1 MVTKVTPVSSTNV
14 DALVVELQTIG
25 DRLEA
30 RGIQSWLTIARAAFI
45 LSGIRRGIT
54 KQAEVAHINVQML
67 VIRLEE
73 LGDQFQDSG
82 NLEYRSIV
90 KAASL
95 IEGLRLGVTT
105 IADDAPTENWFGIDL
120 ATGPDQTVWRAR
132 HAH

>member
-1 MVTKVTPVSSTNV
+1 MVTKATPVSSANI
-14 DALVVELQTIG
+14 DALVIELQTIG

-30 RGIQSWLTIARAAFI
+30 CGLQSWLTIARAAFI

-54 KQAEVAHINVQML
+54 KQAEIAHINVQML

-73 LGDQFQDSG
+73 LGDIFQDAG
-82 NLEYRSIV
+82 NMEYKTVV

-95 IEGLRLGVTT
+95 IEGIRLGITT
-105 IADDAPTENWFGIDL
+105 IADDAPPDNWFGIDL
-120 ATGPDQTVWRAR
+120 ATGPDQTIWRAR

>member
-1 MVTKVTPVSSTNV
+1 MVTKVTPVSSANI
-14 DALVVELQTIG
+14 DALVIELQTIG

-30 RGIQSWLTIARAAFI
+30 SGLQSWLTIARAAFI
-45 LSGIRRGIT
+45 LSGIRHGIT
-54 KQAEVAHINVQML
+54 KPAKVAHINVQML

-73 LGDQFQDSG
+73 LGDQFQDSR
-82 NLEYRSIV
+82 NPEYKTVV

-95 IEGLRLGVTT
+95 IEGIRLGITT

-120 ATGPDQTVWRAR
+120 ATGPDQTVWRVH